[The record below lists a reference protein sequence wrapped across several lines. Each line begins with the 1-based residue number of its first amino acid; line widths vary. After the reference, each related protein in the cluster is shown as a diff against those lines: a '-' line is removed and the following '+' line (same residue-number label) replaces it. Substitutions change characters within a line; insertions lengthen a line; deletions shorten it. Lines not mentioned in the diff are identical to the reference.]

1 MAVTEAESSSSS
13 TPASNSEFQP
23 SNGAH
28 YLAKCVLP
36 SSVILQVVHGHIR
49 SPSSNEI
56 VFGKE
61 TSIELVEMSEDGVV
75 QSICEQPVF
84 GVIKDMAI
92 LPRTKKLRTHNS
104 QVMGKDMLVIISD
117 SGKLSFLTFCNEMHR
132 FFPVTHVQLSIPGN
146 SRHQIGRMLAVDAL
160 GCYIAVSAYEER
172 VALFSVSQS
181 SDVDMIDK
189 RITYPPEPEDD
200 LIDIELQ
207 QTSQSILVNSLPV
220 EEISV
225 ESAPTP
231 PISYINGTIW
241 SMCFISKHSDQ
252 LSKEHN
258 PVLAILVTRKE
269 SSLNELLLL
278 GWDVREN
285 TIHILSRFV
294 ESGPLACTI
303 AEVHGSPGLAFLFR
317 VGDILLM
324 DLSDACNP
332 FCVQR
337 TDLST
342 PINPSEEKSCMEDP
356 FKMQDGDDEG
366 FIAARALLELQD
378 YGMDFNKG
386 NDPMSIDADVHS
398 AKSVPMYVSS
408 WSWEPG
414 TNTKPRMIFSVD
426 TGEYFYI
433 EITFGPDGPEVF
445 ISHCLFVGLPSI
457 ALLWTTGGYLAAI
470 VEMDNG
476 MVLKLADVGEMKDEY
491 LAYVG
496 PIQNIAP
503 ILDMSVMDY
512 HDEKQDQ
519 MFACCGVAPEGS
531 LRIIRNGASLE
542 RLVRT
547 APIYEGITAIW
558 TVKMRIKDSN
568 HSFLVLS
575 FVEETRVLSVG
586 VSFTDVT
593 ESVGFQPDVCT
604 LACGLVVDNVLVQI
618 DQNYVRLCLPTS
630 VAHPDGIPM
639 SSPTCTSWSPDKV
652 GISLGAVGHKMIIV
666 ATANP
671 CFLIILGVK
680 LLSLYDYEICEMQHV
695 RLQSELSCISIPQM
709 HSIGR
714 DSGPIPAGFDIGNPF
729 VIGTHKPSVEIL
741 SYVHGQ
747 GIRVLAAGMISLTNT
762 TGTAISG
769 CIPQDVRLVLVDR
782 LYILSGLR
790 NGMLLRFE
798 WPTTSWESDLPCY
811 RTTLCSKSGLLKAS
825 APAVLGPQL
834 SGVNSYERPKD
845 NDPVHLLLIA
855 IRRIGITPVFLVPL
869 SESLDADV
877 IALSDRPWLVQAAR
891 HSLSYISIS
900 FEPSTYVT
908 PVCSAECPKGLLFVA
923 ENCLHL
929 VEMVHSK
936 RLNVQKFHLG
946 GTPRKVLYHSES
958 RLLLVMR
965 TDLDIDPFSSDICCV
980 DPLSGSV
987 VSTFKFGVGE
997 TGKCMEFVQVG
1008 NQQVL
1013 LVGTSLSSGPA
1024 IMPSGEAESTK
1035 GRLIMFRLE
1044 HFSNSDSG
1052 SMTMRLKS
1060 SSSMQHISPVCEA
1073 AGYTAE
1079 RMSNSSR
1086 CSSPDDNSCDEA
1098 KLEDSEAWQLEFLSA
1113 ITWPGVVLAI
1123 CPYLDEYFLASSGNA
1138 FYVCGF
1144 QKDNP
1149 KRLKRYAVE
1158 RTRFMIVSLTA
1169 YFTRI
1174 AVGDCRDGVLFYD
1187 YHETAKKL
1195 EQIYCDPGQRLVADC
1210 LLTDTSTA
1218 FVSDRKGSIAVL
1230 TSSTHLEDNA
1240 SPECNLTVSCSYY
1253 TGEIAMSIKKG
1264 SFSYKMPAEDGFKGC
1279 DGGNSVVDLSR
1290 NGIMA
1295 STLLGSI
1302 LIFIPISREEYELL
1316 KPVQARLAVHPLT
1329 APILGNNHSEFR
1341 SRENKGVVPT
1351 MLDGDMLAQ
1360 FLELTSIQQEAV
1372 LGLPCATA
1380 EVSSSSRSPHSPVS
1394 VDQVVQLLER
1404 VHNVL
1409 N

>member
-1 MAVTEAESSSSS
+1 MAVTEEESSSSS
-13 TPASNSEFQP
+13 SASKSRASS
-23 SNGAH
+23 SNGVH

-36 SSVILQVVHGHIR
+36 SSVVLQVVHGHIR
-49 SPSSNEI
+49 SPSSNDI

-61 TSIELVEMSEDGVV
+61 TSLELVAIGDDGVV

-92 LPRTKKLRTHNS
+92 LPWNKKFRPQNS
-104 QVMGKDMLVIISD
+104 QVLGKDLLVIISD
-117 SGKLSFLTFCNEMHR
+117 SGKLSFLTFSNEMHR
-132 FFPVTHVQLSIPGN
+132 FFPVTHVQLSKPGN
-146 SRHQIGRMLAVDAL
+146 SRHDIGRMLAVDSL

-172 VALFSVSQS
+172 LALFSVSAS
-181 SDVDMIDK
+181 SDIDMIDK
-189 RITYPPEPEDD
+189 RVTYPPEPEDD
-200 LIDIELQ
+200 LIDVGLPR
-207 QTSQSILVNSLPV
+207 TSQSILVNSLPV
-220 EEISV
+220 EKV
-225 ESAPTP
+225 GAVSAQTP
-231 PISYINGTIW
+231 PVSFINGTIW
-241 SMCFISKHSDQ
+241 SMCFISKHSNQ

-258 PVLAILVTRKE
+258 PVLAVLVSRKE
-269 SSLNELLLL
+269 SLLNELLLL
-278 GWDVREN
+278 GWNVKEN
-285 TIHILSRFV
+285 SIHVLSRFM
-294 ESGPLACTI
+294 ESGPLAHAI
-303 AEVHGSPGLAFLFR
+303 SEVHGSRGLALLFR

-332 FCVQR
+332 CCVQR
-337 TDLST
+337 TNLSSSI
-342 PINPSEEKSCMEDP
+342 PMPEEQNCVEDP
-356 FKMQDGDDEG
+356 FRIQDGDDEG

-386 NDPMSIDADVHS
+386 NDPMSIDADLCS
-398 AKSVPMYVSS
+398 AKTVPKYVCS

-414 TNTKPRMIFSVD
+414 THAYPRMIFSAD
-426 TGEYFYI
+426 TGELFLV
-433 EITFGPDGPEVF
+433 EITSGSDGRKF
-445 ISHCLFVGLPSI
+445 NLSGCLYHGLPSK
-457 ALLWTTGGYLAAI
+457 ALLWTEGSFLAAI
-470 VEMDNG
+470 VEMGDG
-476 MVLKLADVGEMKDEY
+476 MVLKFEEGRLNY
-491 LAYVG
+491 SS

-512 HDEKQDQ
+512 HDEKHDQ

-531 LRIIRNGASLE
+531 LRIIRNGVSLE

-547 APIYEGITAIW
+547 APIYQGVTGIWA
-558 TVKMRIKDSN
+558 VKMRIQDVH

-593 ESVGFQPDVCT
+593 DSVGFQPDVCT
-604 LACGLVVDNVLVQI
+604 LACGLVVDGVLVQI
-618 DQNYVRLCLPTS
+618 DQSSVRLCLPTS
-630 VAHPDGIPM
+630 SAHPKGVPM
-639 SSPTCTSWSPDKV
+639 PYPVCTSWSPDNI
-652 GISLGAVGHKMIIV
+652 GISLGSVGHNLIIV

-671 CFLIILGVK
+671 CFIIILGVR
-680 LLSLYDYEICEMQHV
+680 LLSFYEYEVYEMQHV
-695 RLQSELSCISIPQM
+695 RLHSELSCISIPRM
-709 HSIGR
+709 PNIGEE
-714 DSGPIPAGFDIGNPF
+714 SASVPVGFDVGNTF

-747 GIRVLAAGMISLTNT
+747 GLRVLATGMISLTNT
-762 TGTAISG
+762 TGVAIGG

-798 WPTTSWESDLPCY
+798 WPTTSWVSDLPGY
-811 RTTLCSKSGLLKAS
+811 KTSLFSRSDLLKTS
-825 APAVLGPQL
+825 APAIVGPQL
-834 SGVNSYERPKD
+834 SGGSSYEKPKD
-845 NDPVHLLLIA
+845 NDPVHLQLIA
-855 IRRIGITPVFLVPL
+855 VRRIGITPVFLVPL

-958 RLLLVMR
+958 RLLLVLR
-965 TDLDIDPFSSDICCV
+965 TDLDNDLFSSDICCV

-987 VSTFKFGVGE
+987 VSSFNFDLGE
-997 TGKCMEFVQVG
+997 TGKCMEFVRVVNEQI
-1008 NQQVL
+1008 L

-1035 GRLIMFRLE
+1035 GRLIMLRLE
-1044 HFSNSDSG
+1044 HSHNSDSG
-1052 SMTMRLKS
+1052 SMTLCLKVGS
-1060 SSSMQHISPVCEA
+1060 STRQASPYCEA
-1073 AGYTAE
+1073 TGSTAE
-1079 RMSNSSR
+1079 RMSNSSP
-1086 CSSPDDNSCDEA
+1086 CSSPDTNSCDEV
-1098 KLEDSEAWQLEFLSA
+1098 KFEDSEAWQLQFLNA

-1123 CPYLDEYFLASSGNA
+1123 CPYLDQYFLASSGNA

-1144 QKDNP
+1144 QNDMTR
-1149 KRLKRYAVE
+1149 RLKRFAVE
-1158 RTRFMIVSLTA
+1158 RTRFTIVSLTA

-1174 AVGDCRDGVLFYD
+1174 VVGDCRDGVLYYS
-1187 YHETAKKL
+1187 YHEDAKKL

-1210 LLTDTSTA
+1210 LLTNLDTT
-1218 FVSDRKGSIAVL
+1218 FVSDRKGTVAVL
-1230 TSSTHLEDNA
+1230 TSSSHLEDNA

-1253 TGEIAMSIKKG
+1253 LGEIAMSIRKG
-1264 SFSYKMPAEDGFKGC
+1264 SFSYKLPDEDGFKGC
-1279 DGGNSVVDLSR
+1279 DGNNNVIDLSH
-1290 NGIMA
+1290 NSIMA
-1295 STLLGSI
+1295 GTLLGCI
-1302 LIFIPISREEYELL
+1302 VIFIPISSEEYELL

-1341 SRENKGVVPT
+1341 SRENQAGVPSI
-1351 MLDGDMLAQ
+1351 LDGDMLAQ

-1372 LGLPCATA
+1372 LGLPCATS
-1380 EVSSSSRSPHSPVS
+1380 EVSSSSRSLHLPVS
-1394 VDQVVQLLER
+1394 VNQVVQLLER
-1404 VHNVL
+1404 VHYVL